1 MAIKLIT
8 NQKIAEISAKGNQEK
23 WFDKDT
29 NCWYKLDLFGYE
41 ALAETVASALLKQ
54 CNIEELGFQFVEY
67 QMEKVEVRKH
77 QRTGCSSKNFLRADE
92 EYYNSPFAQKRC
104 WYWLF
109 KRVEK
114 AGEPAEEDYL
124 SGGKCRAPHRIG

>member
-1 MAIKLIT
+1 MAIRLIT

-23 WFDKDT
+23 CFDKDT

-41 ALAETVASALLKQ
+41 ALAETVASSLLKQ

-77 QRTGCSSKNFLRADE
+77 QRTGCSSKNFLE
-92 EYYNSPFAQKRC
+92 
-104 WYWLF
+104 
-109 KRVEK
+109 
-114 AGEPAEEDYL
+114 AGEELITIAHLLRKGVGASYL
-124 SGGKCRAPHRIG
+124 KELKKQNSKKRLKVFSKNT